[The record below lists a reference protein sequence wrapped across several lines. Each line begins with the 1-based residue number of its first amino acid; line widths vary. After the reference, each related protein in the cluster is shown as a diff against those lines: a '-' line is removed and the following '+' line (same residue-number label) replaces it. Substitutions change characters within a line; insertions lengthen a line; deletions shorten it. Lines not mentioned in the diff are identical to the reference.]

1 VVIVQFYSLGQI
13 LFDHSTSSLSSSTL
27 PHPPPFSLTSSANL
41 VQLTVGL
48 NGSLAGHVIIQANGC
63 HGDDAEVQGIQV
75 GPLGLDGHE
84 DDGGQEEDEGQGH
97 DGDEGQVD
105 ETDGQRAE

>member
-1 VVIVQFYSLGQI
+1 MFSLCRVQYSIHCGLLPLVIYKFNSLGQN
-13 LFDHSTSSLSSSTL
+13 LFDLSTSIQ
-27 PHPPPFSLTSSANL
+27 PHPSPLPPSLTSSANL

-63 HGDDAEVQGIQV
+63 HGNDAEVEGVQV

-84 DDGGQEEDEGQGH
+84 DDGGQEED
-97 DGDEGQVD
+97 
-105 ETDGQRAE
+105 